1 MRTEV
6 LIVDDDEIFVMIQRL
21 LFVECGLNDST
32 LVFSN
37 GREALDFLEAS
48 AGEDRFF
55 LVLLD
60 INMPV
65 MDGWEFLEA
74 ISDTFPIERV
84 RVVLVSSSVNVRDKL
99 KANQYRHVISYLEKP
114 INLETL
120 ITLKTIL

>member
-6 LIVDDDEIFVMIQRL
+6 LIVDDDQIFVMIQQL
-21 LFVECGLNDST
+21 LFVECGLNDSP

-48 AGEDRFF
+48 GGEDRFF

-65 MDGWEFLEA
+65 MDGWEFLDA

-84 RVVLVSSSVNVRDKL
+84 RVVLVSSSVNVGDKL

-114 INLETL
+114 VKPESLTA
-120 ITLKTIL
+120 LKAIL